1 VIRVALAPIALIGLG
16 ACAASSERPPI
27 ARIAADPAAIA
38 FHDDFQ
44 TTVTLDGTASAAVE
58 DPSEP
63 LTFVWHLFDDDAQA
77 DDVTQPTLTA
87 RFAGERPPR
96 VVLEVTTSDGRSGNV
111 TRELQLTVLASP

>member
-16 ACAASSERPPI
+16 ACTASTERPPI
-27 ARIAADPAAIA
+27 ARIIATPAAIA

-44 TTVTLDGTASAAVE
+44 TTVTLDGTASAAIE
-58 DPSEP
+58 DPGEP
-63 LTFVWHLFDDDAQA
+63 LAFTWHLFDDDAHA
-77 DDVTQPTLTA
+77 DDVSQPTLTA

-96 VVLEVTTSDGRSGNV
+96 IVLEVTTADGRTGDV

>member
-1 VIRVALAPIALIGLG
+1 MIRVALAPIALIGLG

-111 TRELQLTVLASP
+111 TRELLLTVLASP